1 MMKKFVFIILIF
13 VSSSG
18 FAQVLRQKSLAEL
31 EQDLRKINASIET
44 TQRKLKTINDA
55 TFLPD
60 LYMVLAELYVDKARY
75 MYSIKRIRNS
85 DVPMEEIDFANEKR
99 PKNFAIE
106 TYQKLIDKFPNFK
119 QRDKAMFF
127 MAHEYRELGQLEEMV
142 KVYLKL
148 TGQYPNSPF
157 WAEAQLILGNYS
169 FEEKKDYDYAL
180 QVYGKILNVK
190 ESPFKALAR
199 YKMGWV
205 YVNQGKWKESLL
217 SFEKV
222 LTEDSKLPLE
232 ELPEIYKK
240 TDVRRDALIALV
252 WPYSEIAPATL
263 MKMGEWRVDPVR
275 YIKRLSNNVVSYQK
289 ALAKL
294 GRRLNIKQRYL
305 ASTRV
310 YYELVKITQDLDTR
324 MDAIDDLYI
333 NMKNTQKRW
342 PLEGFVEL
350 VTETL
355 NRVKHNPDLSRFQ
368 CPEQA
373 EKPKITKKKKKK
385 VEDDEFEEDKKDKI
399 AVKSEKDLDT
409 KDDGSCAGTRAGAEA
424 LLNKTL
430 FNYEVYA
437 RDGATRLQERA
448 KETHSFDDYTLAIQA
463 YRQYLWVYPEGR
475 YAYLMHSNL
484 AESYFKIKKWV
495 LAGME
500 YEIVANLTAND
511 AKKKKDFLD
520 SALESYTKAL
530 KDPES
535 LSRLQLVRARGGLR
549 DVGMMYVNDFPKDP
563 AVPETLFNIG
573 RSYYDERDFRNS
585 EKHLTSYLS
594 KFPRGKN
601 SQLAADLI
609 LDAYNQKEDF
619 AGLTIAGNR
628 ILKIKGLNPSIY
640 ASVKEISR
648 QADYRKLQ
656 TNAADLTS
664 NKYAEDLLS
673 FAKKYKGSNLGD
685 QALYEAFTSLKSKK
699 DPRAYVPGEE
709 LLIKHANSKYA
720 KSVVFEMGKMAVL
733 TADFRRAA
741 SYFEIYSG
749 KYPKDPESR
758 QLLQQAATMRETMGD
773 LPQASKNYAKLG
785 DVTAVAR
792 IDYLSNN
799 WGRLRSSARK
809 AGGIKAMYWEGLSLY
824 RTGAIKAADPILK
837 RVAMSGGK
845 SFEDKTMAA
854 HALYLVSMAFM
865 KEYKRIQLV
874 AGKEAQAV
882 QAKTKMLDRLQ
893 KQMNQVIH
901 LGNGRW
907 TIAALYGIGQAN
919 REFANFIK
927 AAPMPAGL
935 NGQQQQQYRA
945 AIEQQ
950 AKQYDDVAGNY
961 FKQCVNNS
969 EKFEVFTNFTK
980 GCQSN
985 GSIQVDEESES
996 KVLAQAAQNPPETT
1010 YKIRQKLY
1018 DKPRSVEILT
1028 ELAQAYTE
1036 GADYPMSI
1044 LILDRVL
1051 EIEKNHAPSIALKG
1065 MNYLFMNDLEAAQS
1079 AFGTALKINPEN
1091 ATALWGMAALYNNF
1105 NFKGRLGPTLRKAKR
1120 AGTPRPPLH
1129 PWVRA
1134 IRF

>member
-1 MMKKFVFIILIF
+1 MKKLILLITLFI
-13 VSSSG
+13 SSSAM
-18 FAQVLRQKSLAEL
+18 AQALKQKGLGEL
-31 EQDLRKINASIET
+31 EIDLRKIDSSIET

-75 MYSIKRIRNS
+75 MYTIKRIRNS

-99 PKNFAIE
+99 PKQFAIE

-142 KVYLKL
+142 KVYQKL

-157 WAEAQLILGNYS
+157 WAESQLILGNYS

-180 QVYGKILNVK
+180 QIYGKILNVK
-190 ESPFKALAR
+190 ETPFKALAR

-205 YVNQGKWKESLL
+205 YINQGKWKEALF

-222 LTEDSKLPLE
+222 LTEDGKLPLE

-240 TDVRRDALIALV
+240 TDVRRDALVALV
-252 WPYSEIAPATL
+252 WPYSEIAPATM
-263 MKMGEWRVDPVR
+263 MKMGEWRVDPVK
-275 YIKRLSNNVVSYQK
+275 YVKRLSNNVVSYQK

-294 GRRLNIKQRYL
+294 GRRLTVKQRYL

-310 YYELVKITQDLDTR
+310 YYELVKVTQDLDTR
-324 MDAIDDLYI
+324 MDAIDDLYT

-350 VTETL
+350 ITETL
-355 NRVKHNPDLSRFQ
+355 NRVKHNPDLSRFE
-368 CPEQA
+368 CPPDMA
-373 EKPKITKKKKKK
+373 KPKVVKKKKKK
-385 VEDDEFEEDKKDKI
+385 KDEVDEFAEEKKPEEV
-399 AVKSEKDLDT
+399 VKSEKDLESTDT
-409 KDDGSCAGTRAGAEA
+409 GACAATRSQAEA

-448 KETHSFDDYTLAIQA
+448 KETNAFEDYTLAIQA
-463 YRQYLWVYPEGR
+463 YKSYLWAYPDGK
-475 YAYLMHSNL
+475 YAFLMHQNL

-495 LAGME
+495 LAGKR
-500 YEIVANLTAND
+500 YEIVASLVGND
-511 AKKKKDFLD
+511 SKKKKDFLD
-520 SALESYTKAL
+520 SALEAYTKAL
-530 KDPES
+530 KDPDN
-535 LSRLQLVRARGGLR
+535 LSRLQLVEARGGLR
-549 DVGMMYVNDFPKDP
+549 DVGLMYVKDFPRDR

-573 RSYYDERDFRNS
+573 RSYYDERDFKNS
-585 EKHLTSYLS
+585 EKYLS
-594 KFPRGKN
+594 EYLNKYPNGKDA
-601 SQLAADLI
+601 QLSVDLI
-609 LDAYNQKEDF
+609 LDAYNQREDF
-619 AGLTIAGNR
+619 AGLTVAAKKL
-628 ILKIKGLNPSIY
+628 LKISRLNANIKSSIN
-640 ASVKEISR
+640 EISR

-664 NKYAEDLLS
+664 SKYAEDLLK

-720 KSVVFEMGKMAVL
+720 KPVVFEMGKMAVL

-749 KYPKDPESR
+749 KYPKDTESK
-758 QLLQQAATMRETMGD
+758 QLLQQAAQMRETMGD
-773 LPQASKNYAKLG
+773 LPQASKDFAKLG
-785 DVTAVAR
+785 DATALAR
-792 IDYLSNN
+792 VDYSSNN
-799 WGRLRSSARK
+799 WGRLKSSSRG
-809 AGGIKAMYWEGLSLY
+809 AGGIKGMYWEGLALY
-824 RTGAIKAADPILK
+824 RTGNAKAAEGILK
-837 RVAMSGGK
+837 QIVSSGGK
-845 SFEDKTMAA
+845 SFEEKTMAA
-854 HALYLVSMAFM
+854 HSLYLISMSAM
-865 KEYKRIQLV
+865 KDYKRIQLV

-882 QAKTKMLDRLQ
+882 QSKTKMLERLQ
-893 KQMNQVIH
+893 KQMNQVIA

-907 TIAALYGIGQAN
+907 TIAALYGLGQAN

-927 AAPMPAGL
+927 AAPMAAGL
-935 NGQQQQQYRA
+935 NAQQQQQYRA

-950 AKQYDDVAGNY
+950 AKQYDDVAAKF
-961 FKQCVNNS
+961 FKQCVDNS

-985 GSIQVDEESES
+985 GNIQVDEESET

-1018 DKPRSVEILT
+1018 DRPRSVEILT

-1044 LILDRVL
+1044 LILDRIL
-1051 EIEKNHAPSIALKG
+1051 EIEKNHSPSIALKG
-1065 MNYLFMNDLEAAQS
+1065 MNYLFMNDLEAAQG
-1079 AFGTALKINPEN
+1079 AFNTALKLNPDN
-1091 ATALWGMAALYNNF
+1091 AIALWGMAGLYNNF
-1105 NFKGRLGPTLRKAKR
+1105 NFKSRLGPTLQKAKR
-1120 AGTPRPPLH
+1120 AGSPKPPLH